1 MILADERTI
10 RNKGE
15 SLWRLLIE
23 AGLRIEE
30 ILADCQE
37 INDHKKAE
45 VWMQIDYNLKVARIA
60 VAKESR
66 WKKEDEKKWSE
77 S

>member
-1 MILADERTI
+1 MADETTI
-10 RNKGE
+10 RKKGE

-37 INDHKKAE
+37 IDDHSKAE
-45 VWMQIDYNLKVARIA
+45 RWMQIDYNIKVARIA

-66 WKKEDEKKWSE
+66 WKREDEEKWSE

>member
-60 VAKESR
+60 VAKESH
-66 WKKEDEKKWSE
+66 WKKEEEKKWSE

>member
-1 MILADERTI
+1 MVDETSI
-10 RNKGE
+10 RDKGE

-37 INDHKKAE
+37 IDNHQKAE
-45 VWMQIDYNLKVARIA
+45 KWMQIDYNLKVARIA

-66 WKKEDEKKWSE
+66 WIKEDERKWSE

>member
-1 MILADERTI
+1 MILADETTI
-10 RNKGE
+10 RSKGE

-37 INDHKKAE
+37 MNNHEKAE
-45 VWMQIDYNLKVARIA
+45 KWMQIDYNLKVARIA

-66 WKKEDEKKWSE
+66 WKREDEEKWSE